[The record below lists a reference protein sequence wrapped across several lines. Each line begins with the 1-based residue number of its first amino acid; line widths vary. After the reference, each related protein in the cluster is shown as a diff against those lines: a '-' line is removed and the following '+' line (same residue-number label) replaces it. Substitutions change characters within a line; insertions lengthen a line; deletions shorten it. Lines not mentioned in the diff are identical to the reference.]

1 MQMRVSSNGKSLVLL
16 EPLELV
22 GFGPGDV
29 VDVTVR
35 AVRHEP
41 SRSAKGFSRGKIII
55 DPRTGLP
62 LADTRAASA
71 IAADG
76 IVSEVASKTLLLS
89 GSATRRGANFAQNAR
104 EWIYLEASG
113 DGNLVETRSAA
124 L

>member
-35 AVRHEP
+35 AVCHEP
-41 SRSAKGFSRGKIII
+41 SRSAKGIGRGRIIT

-62 LADTRAASA
+62 ALTLGEGAPKITSEMVAEILAD
-71 IAADG
+71 
-76 IVSEVASKTLLLS
+76 
-89 GSATRRGANFAQNAR
+89 FP
-104 EWIYLEASG
+104 
-113 DGNLVETRSAA
+113 
-124 L
+124 